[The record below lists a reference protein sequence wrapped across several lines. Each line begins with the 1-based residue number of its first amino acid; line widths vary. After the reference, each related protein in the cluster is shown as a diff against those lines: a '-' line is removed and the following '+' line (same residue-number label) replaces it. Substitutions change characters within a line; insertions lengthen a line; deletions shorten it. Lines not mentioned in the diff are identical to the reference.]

1 MVGTDQN
8 SEALKKKQSASES
21 VDNLISQKESQRG
34 AEGMNQVMQQAE
46 GVQTEVA
53 DLMAGVD
60 KPSDKISERKEGT
73 GERRDIGGGSGSG
86 STQDDGQATQIR
98 SNLRRRALPSQE
110 IMIKKIRSAI
120 NSQIESELKVVKKL
134 EKNLATG
141 GADEYNQRVAKIR
154 HLKQMLKSLLGSTL
168 EAVKGV
174 YFKYF
179 GQDGKRKLTD

>member
-1 MVGTDQN
+1 MPLTDQN
-8 SEALKKKQSASES
+8 NEALKKKQSVTES

-34 AEGMNQVMQQAE
+34 AESMNQVMQHAE

-73 GERRDIGGGSGSG
+73 GERRDIGGGSKGQS
-86 STQDDGQATQIR
+86 DDGQATQIR
-98 SNLRRRALPSQE
+98 SNLRRKPLPSQE

-120 NSQIESELKVVKKL
+120 NSQIELELKVVKKL
-134 EKNLATG
+134 EKNLANG
-141 GADEYNQRVAKIR
+141 DADEYNERVAKIR
-154 HLKQMLKSLLGSTL
+154 KLKEVLKSLLGSTF
-168 EAVKGV
+168 EVVKGV

-179 GQDGKRKLTD
+179 GQDGKRKDAA